1 MSGCSARA
9 GVGVERAMAS
19 TTAMSKTALRL
30 ESAQVAF
37 RYGALLRA
45 AGPTAAGTGS
55 SLEVGD
61 THGEEE
67 LVRSICGDES
77 TPGVLATGVEARSLG
92 F

>member
-1 MSGCSARA
+1 
-9 GVGVERAMAS
+9 VGVERAMAS
-19 TTAMSKTALRL
+19 TTAMSKTTLRL

-45 AGPTAAGTGS
+45 AGQTAAGTGS